1 MKKNVLQ
8 ILALLVAASPAV
20 LSAQAPK
27 DAIVISDADI
37 KAVLKMAAD
46 TKRTIPDNS
55 LRVID
60 MGAYQLA
67 VGIVARGKLAPAPAA
82 AAPAAAPANTQPAC
96 GQQRAGATGP
106 NGIYHDSTAETY
118 IVTSGSGTLIT
129 GGTIVNGRRSPADSE
144 VTTILNGPS
153 CNGTMV
159 GYSSRVINVG
169 DVIVIPE
176 GVPHGFS
183 AIPDH
188 ITYLSVRPD
197 LKKVL
202 KKGYVNPALAA
213 KQRTSTGDGATG
225 PVAGFP
231 HAVLA
236 APTRQSALVAPPRG
250 AGTPLPA
257 PPVAPAAIGTA
268 GTRSLPT
275 FEVDRN
281 WPKVPAQWKLGDVS
295 SFSVDAQDRIWAL
308 HRPRTL
314 VKPEDVPKRAP
325 AVMVFDTAGTYIK
338 SWGGDGAGYEWPQRE
353 HGINI
358 DSKGFV
364 WITGNNCPT
373 NGIANLKHVADDQIL
388 KFTQDGKFVMQ
399 IGHSNQSKGNADTTN
414 VHRAADV
421 QYNARTNELFVAD
434 GYGNHRVIV
443 FDADSGKFK
452 RMWGA
457 FGNKPV
463 DDDHCEVVTPKE
475 FPAGDG
481 PSNFSIVHAIRLSK
495 DGIVYVADRENRRV
509 QSFTTDGKYL
519 KQIVKTDTQFA
530 RDLAFSA
537 DPNQQFLYVGNGNDI
552 VIVDRKAM
560 QIVGSI
566 KLPGQIGGGHHIA
579 TDSKG
584 NIYIAGTTMGLQKLT
599 FKGMSTASTN

>member
-1 MKKNVLQ
+1 MNKNFLR
-8 ILALLVAASPAV
+8 ILALVCAASPAV

-27 DAIVISDADI
+27 DAIVITDADI

-46 TKRTIPDNS
+46 TKRTVPDNS

-60 MGAYQLA
+60 MGTYQLA
-67 VGIVARGKLAPAPAA
+67 VGIVARGKLA
-82 AAPAAAPANTQPAC
+82 AAPANAAPASAPANTQPAC

-118 IVTSGSGTLIT
+118 IVTSGGGTLIT

-169 DVIVIPE
+169 DIIVIPE

-213 KQRTSTGDGATG
+213 KQRTSTVDGATG

-231 HAVLA
+231 
-236 APTRQSALVAPPRG
+236 
-250 AGTPLPA
+250 LPA
-257 PPVAPAAIGTA
+257 PPVAPAAVGTA

-275 FEVDRN
+275 FEVARN

-295 SFSVDAQDRIWAL
+295 SFAVDAQDHVWLL

-325 AVMVFDTAGTYIK
+325 AVMEFDTAGTYIK
-338 SWGGDGAGYEWPQRE
+338 AWGGDGNGYEWPQRE
-353 HGINI
+353 HGIHL

-364 WITGNNCPT
+364 WVTGNNCPT

-399 IGHSNQSKGNADTTN
+399 IGHSNQSKGNADTAN

-421 QYNARTNELFVAD
+421 QLWQRTNELFVAD

-481 PSNFSIVHAIRLSK
+481 PKNFSIVHALRISK

-509 QSFTTDGKYL
+509 QSFTLDGKFL

-530 RDLAFSA
+530 RDLALSA
-537 DPNQQFLYVGNGNDI
+537 DPDQQFLYVGNGNDI

-560 QIVGSI
+560 EIVGSI

-599 FKGMSTASTN
+599 FKGMSAASTN